1 MFHRDLQ
8 KGSSTLLRAHG
19 TGGASATIL
28 FLSAPPPEKSA
39 GGFQQA
45 GKKEGG
51 LGEGIFA
58 RLPSREAG
66 LGWERLRSLAP
77 SREAKQNIFQFL
89 LPACRSLGAGGE
101 EKGSRAKIEKREK
114 CFALHRRQAGGA
126 AGRVNSVQSRFALR
140 SVIATKLDIESF
152 RKKVRGGNARALG
165 GFYADFPPQSAKR
178 PTNPNR
184 LFCPAGG
191 GSELRSNSQMKFVS
205 NFFQFL
211 REQEYKANFLI
222 PRFCAIGAMAKGD

>member
-1 MFHRDLQ
+1 MLVSHFMITYSFVFGKL

-19 TGGASATIL
+19 RVGASATTL
-28 FLSAPPPEKSA
+28 SFLSAPPSEKSA

-51 LGEGIFA
+51 WGEGIFA

-89 LPACRSLGAGGE
+89 LE
-101 EKGSRAKIEKREK
+101 EGSRAKIEKREK
-114 CFALHRRQAGGA
+114 CFALRRRQAGGA
-126 AGRVNSVQSRFALR
+126 AGRVSSVPSVALRALAGRQSRFALR
-140 SVIATKLDIESF
+140 SVIATKLDFGSF
-152 RKKVRGGNARALG
+152 RKKVRARFARALG
-165 GFYADFPPQSAKR
+165 GFYADFPTQSAIR

-191 GSELRSNSQMKFVS
+191 GS
-205 NFFQFL
+205 FQF
-211 REQEYKANFLI
+211 FPPTI
-222 PRFCAIGAMAKGD
+222 